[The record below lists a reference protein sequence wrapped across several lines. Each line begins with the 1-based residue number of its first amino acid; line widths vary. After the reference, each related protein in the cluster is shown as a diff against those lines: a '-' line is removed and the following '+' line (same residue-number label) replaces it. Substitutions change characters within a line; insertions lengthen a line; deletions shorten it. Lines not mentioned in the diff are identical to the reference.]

1 MNITADEIITYRKS
15 KGLSQEDLASIL
27 GVSKNTVYNYERGEK
42 IPDSKIQ
49 ILYKTINDAVSDVV
63 SNAVKE
69 DEFTTLLV
77 NKLFDSETFKNKLE
91 EFINEKIPNVDE
103 GEVLEYYSRLV
114 DRVKKEGDKKK
125 I

>member
-1 MNITADEIITYRKS
+1 MNISAEEIVKYRET
-15 KGLSQEDLASIL
+15 KGLSQEALAKIL
-27 GVSKNTVYNYERGEK
+27 GVSKNTIYNYERGEK

-49 ILYKTINDAVSDVV
+49 ILYKTINDAVSDIV
-63 SNAVKE
+63 SDAVKE

-77 NKLFDSETFKNKLE
+77 KKLFDSETFKNKLE

-114 DRVKKEGDKKK
+114 ERVKKEGDKKK